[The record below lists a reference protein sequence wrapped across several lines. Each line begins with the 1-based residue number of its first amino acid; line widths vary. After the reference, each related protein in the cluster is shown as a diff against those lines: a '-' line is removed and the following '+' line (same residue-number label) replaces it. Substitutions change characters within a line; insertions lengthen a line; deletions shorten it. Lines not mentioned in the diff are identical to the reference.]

1 MTLFNV
7 NGILFYECW
16 GGDEMEKYIDI
27 IEKYKKIDDKP
38 SVLTVIEEILDKAG
52 KNGAPLSEIYNTL
65 EAVGYKY

>member
-1 MTLFNV
+1 
-7 NGILFYECW
+7 
-16 GGDEMEKYIDI
+16 MEKYIDI